1 MLLSTVHES
10 TSQDLCL
17 SFGRAKG
24 RCPSNEFEGVQYA
37 LWQGEG
43 SCRKNEISCFVPPTF
58 GSAVASSSSSS
69 FTFVPP
75 FSRYLLSIYSFHCI
89 NSICM
94 FGVSRC
100 TAFGLGQRARARDP
114 QSLWEDLGGS
124 RPISSRFCSHALAL
138 LSKPCIPVNLIQQ
151 LLICICL
158 HKTCKTFHTT
168 GSRFA
173 KVII

>member
-1 MLLSTVHES
+1 MHMLLSTVHQS
-10 TSQDLCL
+10 SSQDLFR

-89 NSICM
+89 NGIYM
-94 FGVSRC
+94 FGVLRC

-114 QSLWEDLGGS
+114 QSLWEDWRGS
-124 RPISSRFCSHALAL
+124 RPISLPVLFACSCITQQTLHS
-138 LSKPCIPVNLIQQ
+138 SKLDSTVVDLY
-151 LLICICL
+151 L
-158 HKTCKTFHTT
+158 
-168 GSRFA
+168 FA
-173 KVII
+173 WNV